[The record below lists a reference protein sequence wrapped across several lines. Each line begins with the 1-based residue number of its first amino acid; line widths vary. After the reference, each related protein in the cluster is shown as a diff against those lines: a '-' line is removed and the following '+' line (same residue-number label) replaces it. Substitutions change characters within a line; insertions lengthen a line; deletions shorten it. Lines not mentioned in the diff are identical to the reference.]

1 MWSGSLWVNGWVR
14 AVWLAL
20 SAWIFIKLSAQ
31 LLAKSFCKSKGSL
44 GIRGVPVTINWAE
57 GRRREVSGNAQ
68 PSQWGGRSPVGSC
81 LGPCTQTYLRDLPK
95 RLGEETRRLAGS
107 TEWSEGWKGGT
118 TGRGI
123 LHDSGLAKWNVM
135 QGEQCSAQAEL
146 WAPSSPSASRV
157 NFWVLHKSFRPT
169 AVKNCWGAAWF

>member
-1 MWSGSLWVNGWVR
+1 MWSGSLWVSGWVR

-44 GIRGVPVTINWAE
+44 GIRGVPAMINWAE
-57 GRRREVSGNAQ
+57 GRRCKVSGNAQ

-95 RLGEETRRLAGS
+95 RLGEEMRRLAGS

-118 TGRGI
+118 TGDWQGDPAWYWASKVKRDAGRAM
-123 LHDSGLAKWNVM
+123 LSSGWVVGSKLTFSI
-135 QGEQCSAQAEL
+135 QG
-146 WAPSSPSASRV
+146 
-157 NFWVLHKSFRPT
+157 
-169 AVKNCWGAAWF
+169 